1 MNKTIKVLDKVL
13 SVILI
18 LFVAFIALGV
28 SGAVIAR
35 YFFSY
40 SSTAFEE
47 FLTIAFVETVFF
59 GAALSIREKQHISIT
74 YLIEKSDRRKAIFDI
89 IDSVIVALI
98 NVGMLYY
105 SIIWIQKIGHTV
117 SPASGIMM
125 KFYYIAVPITSAIAV
140 FYCIIEILQHFVK
153 IDDADKGYLT
163 DDVLPDDKEA
173 R

>member
-1 MNKTIKVLDKVL
+1 MNKFIKVLDKIL
-13 SVILI
+13 SIILI

-74 YLIEKSDRRKAIFDI
+74 YLIDKSRKHRAIWDI
-89 IDSVIVALI
+89 VDNVIVALV
-98 NVGMLYY
+98 NAGMLYY
-105 SIIWIQKIGHTV
+105 SIVWIQKIGHII
-117 SPASGIMM
+117 SPASGLKMGI
-125 KFYYIAVPITSAIAV
+125 YYIAVPITSALAI

-163 DDVLPDDKEA
+163 DDVLPGDQEA